1 MGLIIFKM
9 PVQLIE
15 CPRDAMQGWKNF
27 IPTDQ
32 KIRYINALLK
42 TGFDTL
48 DFGSFVSPKAI
59 PQMADTK
66 EVLKGLD
73 DSATKLL
80 AIVANR
86 RGAEDAAGFER
97 IHYLGFPFS
106 ISPTFQQRNTNSSME
121 ESLLRIEEIQDL
133 CLKNKKE
140 LVVYLSMGF
149 GNPYGD
155 PYDESI
161 LLHWAGEMV
170 KRGVGIISLADTV
183 GLATPGQI
191 RFALDTLIPQHK
203 DTLIGV
209 HLHSTPAN
217 WEEKFEAAIQSG
229 CQRFDGALKGIG
241 GCPMAQDALVGN
253 MDSTLMIS
261 YLESRQLLPGINK
274 EALKESLQIASE
286 IFV

>member
-1 MGLIIFKM
+1 MTLINHTMSI
-9 PVQLIE
+9 QLIE
-15 CPRDAMQGWKNF
+15 CPRDAMQGWKTF
-27 IPTDQ
+27 IPTEK
-32 KIRYINALLK
+32 KINYINSLLK

-66 EVLKGLD
+66 EVIHGLD

-86 RGAEDAAGFER
+86 RGAEEAVQFER
-97 IHYLGFPFS
+97 IQYLGFPFS

-121 ESLLRIEEIQDL
+121 ESLLRVEEIQDL
-133 CLKNKKE
+133 CSKNQKE
-140 LVVYLSMGF
+140 MVVYLSMGF

-155 PYDESI
+155 PYNEST

-183 GLATPGQI
+183 GLATPEQI
-191 RFALDTLIPQHK
+191 RFALNALIPQHPE
-203 DTLIGV
+203 TIIGV
-209 HLHSTPAN
+209 HLHSTPSN
-217 WEEKFEAAIQSG
+217 WKQKFEAALQSG
-229 CQRFDGALKGIG
+229 CKRFDGALKGIG
-241 GCPMAQDALVGN
+241 GCPMAQDTLVGN
-253 MDSTLMIS
+253 MDTALMVG
-261 YLESRQLLPGINK
+261 YLETHQQLQGINK

>member
-1 MGLIIFKM
+1 MSI
-9 PVQLIE
+9 QLIE
-15 CPRDAMQGWKNF
+15 CPRDAMQGWKTF
-27 IPTDQ
+27 IPTEK
-32 KIRYINALLK
+32 KINYINSLLK

-66 EVLKGLD
+66 EVIHGLD

-86 RGAEDAAGFER
+86 RGAEEAVQFER
-97 IHYLGFPFS
+97 IQYLGFPFS

-121 ESLLRIEEIQDL
+121 ESLLRVEEIQDL
-133 CLKNKKE
+133 CSKNQKE
-140 LVVYLSMGF
+140 MVVYLSMGF

-155 PYDESI
+155 PYNEST

-183 GLATPGQI
+183 GLATPEQI
-191 RFALDTLIPQHK
+191 RFALNALIPQHPE
-203 DTLIGV
+203 TIIGV
-209 HLHSTPAN
+209 HLHSTPSN
-217 WEEKFEAAIQSG
+217 WKQKFEAALQSG
-229 CQRFDGALKGIG
+229 CKRFDGALKGIG
-241 GCPMAQDALVGN
+241 GCPMAQDTLVGN
-253 MDSTLMIS
+253 MDTALMVG
-261 YLESRQLLPGINK
+261 YLETHQQLQGINK